1 MSCEAPDDGEEPD
14 GKFAARD
21 DTRWM
26 KHGYSA
32 DAEFRGEYADARLSQ
47 WDDDPVVPHL
57 QIHAVRTQNEVTISM
72 AVNGRDDESDLHAG
86 IMATFTADQIFALAD
101 ALEETAGAAQD
112 GELAEGNQP

>member
-1 MSCEAPDDGEEPD
+1 MSCEAPDDGKEPD
-14 GKFAARD
+14 GKYAARD

-26 KHGYSA
+26 KHGYSG

-47 WDDDPVVPHL
+47 RDGDSVVPHI

-72 AVNGRDDESDLHAG
+72 AVNSQDDERDPHAG

-101 ALEETAGAAQD
+101 ALEETAGAARD
-112 GELAEGNQP
+112 GELAE